1 MATTDEAAVRAM
13 TERIVETVHPRM
25 VVLFGSRA
33 RGAARPDSDADFL
46 VVEDQSFGP
55 QRSRY
60 RETARIIRA
69 LAGFGIAKDVLVY
82 SLDEVERWKDAKNH
96 VIAHAL
102 REGRILYDRRT

>member
-1 MATTDEAAVRAM
+1 VAVTDEAAVKAM

-33 RGAARPDSDADFL
+33 KGSARSDSDADFL

-82 SLDEVERWKDAKNH
+82 SLDEVERWKNARNH

>member
-1 MATTDEAAVRAM
+1 MAVMDEAAVRVM
-13 TERIVETVHPRM
+13 TERIVETAQPRL

-33 RGAARPDSDADFL
+33 RGSARPDSDADFL
-46 VVEDQSFGP
+46 VVEDQAFGP
-55 QRSRY
+55 QRSRF
-60 RETARIIRA
+60 RETARILRA

-82 SLDEVERWKDAKNH
+82 SSDEIERWKDAKNH